1 MRLMGHRLSK
11 EIAVDL
17 PDIRVLM
24 GVAQFCFCVQRIE
37 LSASRKRPLLAVVD
51 RLSAAA
57 DAAARAGH
65 DFDKVV
71 VDFPALDLLQQ
82 SSRISKAAD
91 CCGTQLNVAD
101 RKLRFLDSCVFL
113 ESFTADRTERVCRR
127 VLAL

>member
-1 MRLMGHRLSK
+1 MRFH
-11 EIAVDL
+11 
-17 PDIRVLM
+17 
-24 GVAQFCFCVQRIE
+24 
-37 LSASRKRPLLAVVD
+37 
-51 RLSAAA
+51 
-57 DAAARAGH
+57 
-65 DFDKVV
+65 FDKVV

-127 VLAL
+127 ILAL